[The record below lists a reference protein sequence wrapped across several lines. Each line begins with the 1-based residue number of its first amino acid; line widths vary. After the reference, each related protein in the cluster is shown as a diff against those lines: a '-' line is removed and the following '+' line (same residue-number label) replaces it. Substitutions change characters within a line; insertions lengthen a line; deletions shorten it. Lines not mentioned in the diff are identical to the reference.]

1 MYQKSVFFITIGIFL
16 DKRLRFQPAVCKCF
30 HDVLK
35 MSIDFDNI
43 AILNIQ
49 DADYRY
55 LIFGISKCQTINVLK
70 TADLR
75 EKKDRYENIFLYI
88 KDE

>member
-1 MYQKSVFFITIGIFL
+1 MSV
-16 DKRLRFQPAVCKCF
+16 
-30 HDVLK
+30 
-35 MSIDFDNI
+35 DFDNI

-75 EKKDRYENIFLYI
+75 EKKDRYENMFSYI

>member
-1 MYQKSVFFITIGIFL
+1 M
-16 DKRLRFQPAVCKCF
+16 C
-30 HDVLK
+30 
-35 MSIDFDNI
+35 IDFDNI

-49 DADYRY
+49 DTDYRY

-75 EKKDRYENIFLYI
+75 EKKDHYENIFSYI
-88 KDE
+88 KYE